1 MASNSGASNGF
12 DGKAASSWATH
23 PRGRMRSHE
32 PIVFDAV
39 GNLSLREV
47 EGPVASPPGRTLPAP
62 TREEGPVAEAA
73 PASRRRKTPIDG
85 SGATNGAT
93 GQSVTATG
101 PGARRAADRPGGRRP
116 EPSLRIIDTRILRG
130 PNYWAREPVVRMVV
144 DLGVLEEFPS
154 NKIPGFVDALVE
166 HAAQPRGPRLQPGPP
181 RRLHHAARAKG
192 RGSVTSRST
201 SPSSSRT
208 SPAPTSATARRAAP
222 ASTAG
227 TTCIYEYREEQVGIE
242 AGKMAVGLVNHLVAP
257 NDERSPSTSWPS
269 SSASSASRSASPSG
283 HRRRP
288 SSTRRPAAT
297 SRPSG
302 STGTQPR
309 PAGAGGPPAADPG
322 DHDVG
327 HERHRRRHRERQEAD
342 QPAAR
347 FGRPAGPPQRGR
359 RDRGRRRRR
368 GEAPRLPVCR
378 EAARRQSRPGRR
390 PRSQGR
396 GRRPGRVPGGPA
408 PEPQSRRR
416 RRELHHR
423 QRLSLP
429 DHRRHPRR
437 RRRARPGRRH
447 RRRRE
452 HDPPAGRPDQ
462 RRPAPRHRPREGAH
476 EDQARRRGRSSW
488 SRHRASAS
496 TTSRPTAGA

>member
-12 DGKAASSWATH
+12 DGKAASSWTTH
-23 PRGRMRSHE
+23 PRRPMRSHE

-154 NKIPGFVDALVE
+154 NTIPGFVDALVNMLPSLEDHACSLGRRGGFITRLREGTWVGHVAE
-166 HAAQPRGPRLQPGPP
+166 HIALEFQNL
-181 RRLHHAARAKG
+181 
-192 RGSVTSRST
+192 
-201 SPSSSRT
+201 
-208 SPAPTSATARRAAP
+208 
-222 ASTAG
+222 AG
-227 TTCIYEYREEQVGIE
+227 TDVRHGKTRGTGEYGRYNVIYEYREEQVGIE

-257 NDERSPSTSWPS
+257 NDEQQAFDSWPS
-269 SSASSASRSASPSG
+269 SSASSASRNAWPSG

-288 SSTRRPAAT
+288 SSTRRPVAT
-297 SRPSG
+297 SRTIRLDRFSLVQLGQGVHQQRIRATMTSVTSAIGVDIASDKKP
-302 STGTQPR
+302 
-309 PAGAGGPPAADPG
+309 
-322 DHDVG
+322 
-327 HERHRRRHRERQEAD
+327 D

-347 FGRPAGPPQRGR
+347 FGRPAGAPQRGR

-378 EAARRQSRPGRR
+378 QAARRQSRPRR
-390 PRSQGR
+390 RTSTSQDEADVRAAFPEALRQSRSR
-396 GRRPGRVPGGPA
+396 
-408 PEPQSRRR
+408 RRR

-423 QRLSLP
+423 QRLPLP
-429 DHRRHPRR
+429 GHRRQARR

-447 RRRRE
+447 RRRR
-452 HDPPAGRPDQ
+452 A
-462 RRPAPRHRPREGAH
+462 
-476 EDQARRRGRSSW
+476 ARSASW
-488 SRHRASAS
+488 S
-496 TTSRPTAGA
+496 T